1 MRVLRE
7 LAYTLGMTSRL
18 LPLAIALVLTSCSDP
33 AADKKYRA
41 ERVAKRMEAADA
53 ILSKTPV
60 PRSYRIDGNEL
71 KVIDVPIK
79 DGSGYLDNQ
88 RCFVWRDAEF
98 KSATLSCGQMP
109 EIVLPAQPDVR

>member
-1 MRVLRE
+1 MNDFWYRGDKAV
-7 LAYTLGMTSRL
+7 
-18 LPLAIALVLTSCSDP
+18 SD
-33 AADKKYRA
+33 AKRIDIIG
-41 ERVAKRMEAADA
+41 KRMEAADA